1 MKYIKLMLLFLVIF
15 LSTGCVSYTELNEL
29 GIIDMILIDK
39 DNDSDNYIVTINM
52 ITPSKDEI
60 DAKKTY
66 QASGE
71 NLDKCLNELYLK
83 TTKRIAFSHL
93 ELMALSSNLDK
104 NNYDEIINLFLNRVD
119 SRNSFSTIIVDNGEK
134 LFEYKSKDINDL
146 ININGE
152 ESGIVF
158 IKQFDEIVK
167 DILEVNISYIPYIS
181 IDDELN
187 IKGYQSIY
195 EENKLLSKEE
205 SIGYNFITNNI
216 TQTVL
221 ISNDIGFKLNRTST
235 IIKVDENKIKIDI
248 NNNYKIVTNNSN
260 ITDNNKIKNIYNE
273 EIKKCIDAYIN
284 NNNHK
289 YFYNLIRKFDY
300 KYYKNNKDIELEFII
315 NINSSLIKNSNIKG
329 GKI

>member
-1 MKYIKLMLLFLVIF
+1 MKYIKLILLLLIIS
-15 LSTGCVSYTELNEL
+15 LTTGCVSYTELNEL

-39 DNDSDNYIVTINM
+39 DNDNYVVTINM
-52 ITPSKDEI
+52 ITPTKDNLE
-60 DAKKTY
+60 AKNTY

-71 NLDKCLNELYLK
+71 NLDKCLNILYLK
-83 TTKRIAFSHL
+83 TTKKISFSHL
-93 ELMALSSNLDK
+93 ELMALSPNLEQND
-104 NNYDEIINLFLNRVD
+104 YDEIINLFFNRVD
-119 SRNSFSTIIVDNGEK
+119 SRNSFSTVIIDNSVK

-167 DILEVNISYIPYIS
+167 DILETNISYIPYIS
-181 IDDELN
+181 IDDELT

-195 EENKLLSKEE
+195 EKSRLLSKEE

-216 TQTVL
+216 TQAVL
-221 ISNDIGFKLNRTST
+221 ISNNIGFKLNRSNTM
-235 IIKVDENKIKIDI
+235 IKVNENKIKIDI
-248 NNNYKIVTNNSN
+248 NNTYQIVTNNSA
-260 ITDNNKIKNIYNE
+260 ITDNSKIKDIYNE
-273 EIKKCIDAYIN
+273 EINKYIDAYVN
-284 NNNHK
+284 NNSHK

-300 KYYKNNKDIELEFII
+300 EYYKNNKDIKLEFII

>member
-1 MKYIKLMLLFLVIF
+1 MKYIKLILLFFIIF

-39 DNDSDNYIVTINM
+39 NNDNYLVTINM
-52 ITPSKDEI
+52 ITPTDNDLE
-60 DAKKTY
+60 KKITY

-83 TTKRIAFSHL
+83 TTKKIAFSHL
-93 ELMALSSNLDK
+93 ELMALTTNIKKSD
-104 NNYDEIINLFLNRVD
+104 YDEIINLFLNRVD
-119 SRNSFSTIIVDNGEK
+119 SRNSFSTVIIDNSEK

-167 DILEVNISYIPYIS
+167 DILELNISYIPYIS
-181 IDDELN
+181 VEDELT

-195 EENKLLSKEE
+195 EEEKLLSKEE

-216 TQTVL
+216 TQSVF
-221 ISNDIGFKLNRTST
+221 IRDNIGFKLNRSNTM
-235 IIKVDENKIKIDI
+235 IKVDENKIKINI
-248 NNNYKIVTNNSN
+248 NNNYQIVTNNSDISN
-260 ITDNNKIKNIYNE
+260 DKEIERIYNE
-273 EIKKCIDAYIN
+273 EIKKCIEAYIN
-284 NNNHK
+284 NNNHQ